1 MKKLKKTLEDPIKN
15 TKLKVTIMAEAL
27 VRTHRSPMLS
37 NLVSVNSYVLCLI
50 DSEDLVLL
58 VSSTPSGSNNP
69 YVLSSSGIPEL

>member
-15 TKLKVTIMAEAL
+15 TKLKVTIKAEAL

-50 DSEDLVLL
+50 DSEGLVLL